1 MKSQTLL
8 ALGALVL
15 VVFILMFRVSG
26 YTDTAKG
33 AVKEAALGNFSTIQ
47 GKRITGTDVDTS
59 DEFISDANSVKR
71 YIAKCSGNPACMAV
85 TVDKSKN
92 RVYYKDSLQSAV
104 DGNFM
109 SYLKQA

>member
-26 YTDTAKG
+26 YTDTKG

-59 DEFISDANSVKR
+59 DEFIADANSVKR
-71 YIAKCSGNPACMAV
+71 YIAKCSGNPSCMAV
-85 TVDKSKN
+85 TVDKSQN
-92 RVYYKDSLQSAV
+92 RVYYKDSTQSAV

-109 SYLKQA
+109 SYIKQA